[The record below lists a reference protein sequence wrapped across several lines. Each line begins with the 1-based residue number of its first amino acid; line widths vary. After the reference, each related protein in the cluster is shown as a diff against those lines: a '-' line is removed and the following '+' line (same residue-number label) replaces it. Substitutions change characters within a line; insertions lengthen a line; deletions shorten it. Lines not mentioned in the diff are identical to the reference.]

1 MNPPVPSTPQQQ
13 ESENEEIHETNSST
27 HYKRDKQPYTEDEKE
42 IIRTALK
49 SLPGTG
55 AARKKARLTLCR
67 DKLCN
72 QLGRR
77 EAGLMSQI
85 RRLDRAEG
93 AEDGALGATTEGEDE
108 ESSVD
113 GHQSRS
119 VSSTA
124 VVVGQKRQAAEIDQP
139 APGAERKKVGVKVEA
154 GASTPD
160 ADTLIWEIYKSGG
173 EVVTVDGKLEKVACE
188 ELAYV
193 LGWSAVKV
201 AERLEQ
207 LKVQRG

>member
-13 ESENEEIHETNSST
+13 ESENEEVHEANSST
-27 HYKRDKQPYTEDEKE
+27 HYKRDKQPYTEEEKE

-55 AARKKARLTLCR
+55 VARKKARLALCR

-93 AEDGALGATTEGEDE
+93 AEGGALGATTEGEDE

-119 VSSTA
+119 VSSAA

-139 APGAERKKVGVKVEA
+139 APGAGRAIVGVKVEA
-154 GASTPD
+154 GASTPVATQESVD
-160 ADTLIWEIYKSGG
+160 ADTLIWEIYKRGG
-173 EVVTVDGKLEKVACE
+173 GD
-188 ELAYV
+188 
-193 LGWSAVKV
+193 
-201 AERLEQ
+201 R
-207 LKVQRG
+207 